1 MDIEKTAAI
10 FVGTILLGF
19 TLITAA
25 GAIVVINNLFAR
37 WWKPIKWTNMYVWSE
52 HLPDPSD
59 PHYHSTMVAT
69 PVEPT
74 TPWPEPTKSR
84 RKVDAKT

>member
-1 MDIEKTAAI
+1 MDIDKTAAI

-19 TLITAA
+19 TVITAA

-52 HLPDPSD
+52 QLSEHLD
-59 PHYHSTMVAT
+59 PHQPTMVAT

-74 TPWPEPTKSR
+74 TPWPEPTKAKK
-84 RKVDAKT
+84 KVDPT

>member
-1 MDIEKTAAI
+1 MDIDKTAAI
-10 FVGTILLGF
+10 FVGTILLSF
-19 TLITAA
+19 TFITAA

-52 HLPDPSD
+52 HIPDDINHP
-59 PHYHSTMVAT
+59 PMMVAT

-74 TPWPEPTKSR
+74 TPWPSKAKN
-84 RKVDAKT
+84 KVDPKT

>member
-52 HLPDPSD
+52 HLSEHLDSHQP
-59 PHYHSTMVAT
+59 TMVAT

-74 TPWPEPTKSR
+74 TPWPEPAKSR
-84 RKVDAKT
+84 RKIDAKT

>member
-1 MDIEKTAAI
+1 MDIDKTAAI
-10 FVGTILLGF
+10 FVGTILLSF

-52 HLPDPSD
+52 HLPEDPLHQ
-59 PHYHSTMVAT
+59 PTMVAT
-69 PVEPT
+69 PVDPT
-74 TPWPEPTKSR
+74 KPWPEPTKSR
-84 RKVDAKT
+84 PKVDAKT